1 MAMLNEMDIELMRE
15 WQDEIYTLRERPVS
29 VIYLDKL
36 VDPVTG
42 VTIGEPE
49 QTREVTA
56 VVTEFTSSND
66 RSMEGGIIYEEGDI
80 KVDVKIEYVEDIADK
95 ITKLSYSG
103 NDYEIVSLPRKGIG
117 QRNRYE
123 LHGRVMA

>member
-1 MAMLNEMDIELMRE
+1 MAMLNEMDIKLMRE
-15 WQDEIYTLRERPVS
+15 WQNEIYTLRERPVS

-42 VTIGEPE
+42 VTIGESE
-49 QTREVTA
+49 QAREVTA

-95 ITKLSYSG
+95 ITKLRYSDK
-103 NDYEIVSLPRKGIG
+103 DYEIVSLPRKGIG

>member
-1 MAMLNEMDIELMRE
+1 MMAMLNEMDIELMQE
-15 WQDEIYTLRERPVS
+15 WQDEIYTLRERPIS

-42 VTIGEPE
+42 VTIGESE

-66 RSMEGGIIYEEGDI
+66 RSMKGESSTRKAILKATLKSNMSKIIPI
-80 KVDVKIEYVEDIADK
+80 R
-95 ITKLSYSG
+95 L
-103 NDYEIVSLPRKGIG
+103 RK
-117 QRNRYE
+117 
-123 LHGRVMA
+123 

>member
-1 MAMLNEMDIELMRE
+1 MAMLNEMDIELMRD
-15 WQDEIYTLRERPVS
+15 WQDEIYTLRERPIS
-29 VIYLDKL
+29 VIYLDKS

-42 VTIGEPE
+42 VPIGDSE

-95 ITKLSYSG
+95 ITKLSYIDK
-103 NDYEIVSLPRKGIG
+103 DYEIVSLPRKGIG

>member
-15 WQDEIYTLRERPVS
+15 WQDETYTLRERPVS
-29 VIYLDKL
+29 VIYLDKF

-42 VTIGEPE
+42 VTIGESE

-95 ITKLSYSG
+95 ITKLSYSDK
-103 NDYEIVSLPRKGIG
+103 DYEIVSLPQKGIG